1 MKKAFKAIY
10 YIIIYMIL
18 LLSTTSF
25 LFANEFWV
33 SKSGNDNNGC
43 SNKNSDACLTI
54 QKAIS
59 LTRPGDTV
67 SITSGTYIE
76 DSYNSPYTPKCYW
89 LDNDPASICINTSG
103 TVSNPIVIQAAPGN
117 EGKVII
123 DSELKRI
130 GIQMHNTN
138 YIHIKGLALIN
149 NYIIGIASWGQVE
162 NAVADESRLSIGCVI
177 ENNRFYNTAGPWGKN
192 ISAIGMWGTKNW
204 IVRNNIIDKVLTIN
218 DPRPASGIQA
228 YGVINALIENNT
240 ISNVA
245 YGVFWKDH
253 YVKDNISRGT
263 WFESEIRYNRI
274 HANSIGINIGIR
286 GSLSPEAGENYI
298 HHNIIY
304 GYGNNGAG
312 IYSGLAGAYG
322 ISGAIRI
329 EHNILD
335 GGNNR
340 TASVSLD
347 ANAQA
352 YLKGNIFTRSDID
365 IELKRFSE
373 TKVVKIMSSDYNIF
387 DDSFKIIA
395 DRYSK
400 VVSARY
406 YSDLPKWQAAQK
418 TDLLTLGV
426 SNPDQHSTKKLY
438 TSLFVDVDKG
448 DYSYLPGSA
457 AIGFMKDGSN
467 AGPYQ
472 YGNEVIGSTLGV
484 LMPVAPSKLKV
495 D

>member
-1 MKKAFKAIY
+1 MKEIFKTFY
-10 YIIIYMIL
+10 YVIICMIL
-18 LLSTTSF
+18 LLSTTSL

-33 SKSGNDNNGC
+33 SKSGNDSNGC
-43 SNKNSDACLTI
+43 TNKNSDACLTI

-67 SITSGTYIE
+67 SITSEIYTE
-76 DSYNSPYTPKCYW
+76 DSYSSLYTSKCYW

-103 TVSNPIVIQAAPGN
+103 TATNPIVIQAAPGN
-117 EGKVII
+117 EGKVVI

-130 GIQMHNTN
+130 GIQMHNAN
-138 YIHIKGLALIN
+138 YIHIKGLTLIN
-149 NYIIGIASWGQVE
+149 NYIS
-162 NAVADESRLSIGCVI
+162 
-177 ENNRFYNTAGPWGKN
+177 
-192 ISAIGMWGTKNW
+192 
-204 IVRNNIIDKVLTIN
+204 
-218 DPRPASGIQA
+218 SG
-228 YGVINALIENNT
+228 
-240 ISNVA
+240 S
-245 YGVFWKDH
+245 
-253 YVKDNISRGT
+253 
-263 WFESEIRYNRI
+263 
-274 HANSIGINIGIR
+274 
-286 GSLSPEAGENYI
+286 
-298 HHNIIY
+298 
-304 GYGNNGAG
+304 
-312 IYSGLAGAYG
+312 
-322 ISGAIRI
+322 
-329 EHNILD
+329 
-335 GGNNR
+335 R
-340 TASVSLD
+340 TASISLD

-352 YLKGNIFTRSDID
+352 YLKGNILARSDID
-365 IELKRFSE
+365 INLKRLSE

-387 DDSFKIIA
+387 DSSFKIIA

-406 YSDLPKWQAAQK
+406 YSDLPKWQAAQDV
-418 TDLLTLGV
+418 DLLTLGV

-484 LMPVAPSKLKV
+484 VRPAAPSKFKV